1 MPPYCSWGEIA
12 GPFEGAAA
20 CDDLGNAAQR
30 GTKGADAVNI
40 TISGASGLVGRRL
53 LKVLAKDG
61 HSLTALSRHAGTN
74 LPPGVRLAV
83 WDAAKGEPPADG
95 LRDADAVIHLAGAPV
110 AQRWS
115 AQAKQAIRE
124 SRVEGT
130 RHLVEAL
137 AKLERR
143 PETLVCASAIGYYG
157 SRGDEVLAES
167 AAPGNDYLA
176 EVCVAWEKEAQAAE
190 ALGMRVVRV
199 RIGVVLDARGGALQR
214 MLPPFRMGAG
224 GKLGSGKH
232 WMSWIHLDDLAGL
245 FQFALAKPLSGAF
258 NGVAPNPVTNAD
270 FTRALAAAVH
280 RPAILPMPAFA
291 LRLLFGEM
299 SEILL
304 ASQRVA
310 PKAAESAGFRFRF
323 PELAGALADVLK
335 R

>member
-1 MPPYCSWGEIA
+1 VS
-12 GPFEGAAA
+12 
-20 CDDLGNAAQR
+20 
-30 GTKGADAVNI
+30 I
-40 TISGASGLVGRRL
+40 TISGASGLIGRRL

-61 HSLTALSRHAGTN
+61 QSLTVLSRHAGTN

-83 WDAAKGEPPADG
+83 WNPVKGEPPADA
-95 LRDADAVIHLAGAPV
+95 LREADAVIHLAGTPV

-115 AQAKQAIRE
+115 AQVKQDIRE
-124 SRVEGT
+124 SRVVGT
-130 RHLVEAL
+130 RNLVAAL
-137 AKLERR
+137 SKLQRK
-143 PETLVCASAIGYYG
+143 PGVLICASAIGYYG
-157 SRGDEVLAES
+157 SRGDEMLTES
-167 AAPGNDYLA
+167 AAPGGDFLS

-190 ALGMRVVRV
+190 ALGMRVVRI
-199 RIGVVLDARGGALQR
+199 RIGIVLDARGGALPR

-224 GKLGSGKH
+224 GKLGNGKH
-232 WMSWIHLDDLAGL
+232 WMSWIHLDDLAAL
-245 FQFALAKPLSGAF
+245 FQFALTKPVSGAV

-280 RPAILPMPAFA
+280 RPAIFPVPAFG

-310 PKAAESAGFRFRF
+310 AQAAQSAGFTFRF

-335 R
+335 DS